1 MVERQGEE
9 PVQSLP
15 GLTGEEAT
23 EIIEASSNGHPPAY
37 ENEVVAEPKKGEKT
51 RFTVPVILFF
61 LTSITTLLS
70 GSYYVGGDP
79 FRNPA
84 DLALGIPFAFTLLA
98 ILFCHEMGHYLTAI
112 RYGVNT
118 SPPYFIPGP
127 WGFFMIGTFGA
138 FIRIKS
144 PIFKKNALLDIGA
157 AGPIAGFIVSIIAAV
172 IGLQSSEIVDMSS
185 VTAIFRLGDP
195 LIFTLIQ
202 ELIGKVPPEGYDIVL
217 GPVGWAGWIGFFLT
231 ALNLLPAGQLDGGHI
246 SYAILGK
253 KSRYVSLAM
262 VLVLFYL
269 GLVGWKGWFIWAV
282 IISVIGLRH
291 PPIVDEDVPLDTK
304 HRLVAFSSIIIFILT
319 FMPNPFIVGP

>member
-1 MVERQGEE
+1 MERESEE

-15 GLTGEEAT
+15 GLMGGKETGVIEPST
-23 EIIEASSNGHPPAY
+23 NGHSPPYDIEAAAG
-37 ENEVVAEPKKGEKT
+37 PKKSEKT
-51 RFTVPVILFF
+51 RFTVPVILFV

-84 DLALGIPFAFTLLA
+84 DLALGVPFAFTLLS
-98 ILFCHEMGHYLTAI
+98 ILFCHEMGHYLTSL
-112 RYGVNT
+112 RYGVHT

-157 AGPIAGFIVSIIAAV
+157 AGPIAGFIVAVIASV
-172 IGLQSSEIVDMSS
+172 IGLKSSEIVNMSS

-202 ELIGKVPPEGYDIVL
+202 ELIGKVPPEGYDIML

-269 GLVGWKGWFIWAV
+269 GLVGWKGWFVWAV
-282 IISVIGLRH
+282 IISVMGLRH
-291 PPIVDEDVPLDTK
+291 PPVVDEDVPLDTR
-304 HRLVAFSSIIIFILT
+304 HRLVALSSIIIFILT
-319 FMPNPFIVGP
+319 FMPNPFMVGP